1 MKIEDRL
8 GACAIVYSVKDDKVL
23 MGLRSDTHK
32 WSFAGGKV
40 EKEDNNNLLCTAVR
54 ELKEE
59 FGVELNIDDNNLS
72 YFDLENAV
80 VPGCKRVKHG
90 NSPDTFEETFYNTR
104 IFLFLF
110 DDINEVKKHMISNTD
125 GEMSNIQWVDINN
138 VFNLDKLMLSTISV
152 YNVVSI
158 FLKIMR
164 RDY

>member
-1 MKIEDRL
+1 M
-8 GACAIVYSVKDDKVL
+8 
-23 MGLRSDTHK
+23 
-32 WSFAGGKV
+32 
-40 EKEDNNNLLCTAVR
+40 
-54 ELKEE
+54 
-59 FGVELNIDDNNLS
+59 
-72 YFDLENAV
+72 ENAV
-80 VPGCKRVKHG
+80 VPGYKRVKHG

-152 YNVVSI
+152 YNVVNI